1 MTVADA
7 PSVTPPT
14 PETCDHPAPVTGI
27 LAHEFAHYE
36 GAIGP
41 EGLRRTVTYY
51 GPIVGGLPIRA
62 WHCEKCGLLR
72 LTYPDGRTEERRLYP
87 GPQPGLL
94 AEASPVAT
102 ERVHYGMQ
110 ARVSGLSAQPAFMD
124 QLTGGESIVRPIQ
137 FPTVTLP
144 AWDAITWLTV
154 LGMISVL
161 VGLLFAGLFA
171 ALSYSTPSVELPLVL
186 TIVFIFVAVI
196 ALRLI
201 VVAIRHFAPAD
212 KLSPS
217 VAETMRGT
225 PELDAATRAVVVLLV
240 VCVMGLFASAVLAT
254 YTYSTPGAE
263 LPVVVRQ
270 PLERDRRRGD
280 QGCFRHRPSLHR
292 PLAALARASMP
303 LHAPPDQDIVIV
315 GATGDLAQRK
325 LIPAL
330 YNLHRQK
337 LLPAKGEIIGA
348 APFDWDDQRFRD
360 LAESAVKQFS
370 RTPLR
375 TIDLR
380 VIRQATPLRTAP
392 ARR

>member
-1 MTVADA
+1 MAVADA

-36 GAIGP
+36 GAVGP

-62 WHCEKCGLLR
+62 WHCEQCGLLR

-94 AEASPVAT
+94 AEASPIAP
-102 ERVHYGMQ
+102 ERVYYGMQ
-110 ARVSGLSAQPAFMD
+110 ARVSGLTAQPAFID
-124 QLTGGESIVRPIQ
+124 QLTGGESIVRPLQ
-137 FPTVTLP
+137 FPTVNLP

-161 VGLLFAGLFA
+161 FGLLLAGLFA

-186 TIVFIFVAVI
+186 TIVFIFVGVLL
-196 ALRLI
+196 LRL
-201 VVAIRHFAPAD
+201 VVLAIRYVAPAE

-225 PELDAATRAVVVLLV
+225 PVLDGATRTVVFLLV
-240 VCVMGLFASAVLAT
+240 LCVMGLFTSAVLAT

-263 LPVVVRQ
+263 LPVILFSVSCAIVAAVIKVV
-270 PLERDRRRGD
+270 DATV
-280 QGCFRHRPSLHR
+280 RHF
-292 PLAALARASMP
+292 
-303 LHAPPDQDIVIV
+303 
-315 GATGDLAQRK
+315 TGR
-325 LIPAL
+325 
-330 YNLHRQK
+330 
-337 LLPAKGEIIGA
+337 
-348 APFDWDDQRFRD
+348 
-360 LAESAVKQFS
+360 
-370 RTPLR
+370 
-375 TIDLR
+375 
-380 VIRQATPLRTAP
+380 
-392 ARR
+392 

>member
-1 MTVADA
+1 VAVADA

-14 PETCDHPAPVTGI
+14 PDTCDHPAPVTGI
-27 LAHEFAHYE
+27 MAHEFAHYE

-41 EGLRRTVTYY
+41 EGLRRTVTFY

-72 LTYPDGRTEERRLYP
+72 LTYPDGRTEERRLFP

-124 QLTGGESIVRPIQ
+124 QLTGGASIVRPLQ

-144 AWDAITWLTV
+144 EWDAITWLTV

-161 VGLLFAGLFA
+161 FGLLLAGLFA

-186 TIVFIFVAVI
+186 TIVFIFIGVV

-201 VVAIRHFAPAD
+201 VLAIRHFAPAQ

-217 VAETMRGT
+217 VAESMRGT
-225 PELDAATRAVVVLLV
+225 PELDATTRTVVFLLV
-240 VCVMGLFASAVLAT
+240 LCVMGLFAAGVLAT
-254 YTYSTPGAE
+254 YTYATPGAE
-263 LPVVVRQ
+263 LPV
-270 PLERDRRRGD
+270 
-280 QGCFRHRPSLHR
+280 
-292 PLAALARASMP
+292 
-303 LHAPPDQDIVIV
+303 IVISV
-315 GATGDLAQRK
+315 SCAIIAAVIKVVDAFVRHVTGR
-325 LIPAL
+325 
-330 YNLHRQK
+330 
-337 LLPAKGEIIGA
+337 
-348 APFDWDDQRFRD
+348 
-360 LAESAVKQFS
+360 
-370 RTPLR
+370 
-375 TIDLR
+375 
-380 VIRQATPLRTAP
+380 
-392 ARR
+392 

>member
-1 MTVADA
+1 MAVADA

-62 WHCEKCGLLR
+62 WHCETCGLLR

-94 AEASPVAT
+94 AEASPIAP
-102 ERVHYGMQ
+102 ERVYYGMQ
-110 ARVSGLSAQPAFMD
+110 ARVSGLTAQPAFID
-124 QLTGGESIVRPIQ
+124 QLTGGESIVRPLQ
-137 FPTVTLP
+137 FPTVALP

-161 VGLLFAGLFA
+161 FGLLLAGLFA

-186 TIVFIFVAVI
+186 TIVFIFVGVVL
-196 ALRLI
+196 LRL
-201 VVAIRHFAPAD
+201 VVLAIRYVAPAE

-225 PELDAATRAVVVLLV
+225 PDLDAATRTVVFLLV
-240 VCVMGLFASAVLAT
+240 LCVIGLFISAVLAT

-263 LPVVVRQ
+263 LPVILFSFSCGIIAAVIKVV
-270 PLERDRRRGD
+270 DAIA
-280 QGCFRHRPSLHR
+280 RHF
-292 PLAALARASMP
+292 
-303 LHAPPDQDIVIV
+303 
-315 GATGDLAQRK
+315 TGR
-325 LIPAL
+325 
-330 YNLHRQK
+330 
-337 LLPAKGEIIGA
+337 
-348 APFDWDDQRFRD
+348 
-360 LAESAVKQFS
+360 
-370 RTPLR
+370 
-375 TIDLR
+375 
-380 VIRQATPLRTAP
+380 
-392 ARR
+392 

>member
-1 MTVADA
+1 MAVADA

-62 WHCEKCGLLR
+62 WHCETCGLLR

-94 AEASPVAT
+94 AEASPIAP
-102 ERVHYGMQ
+102 ERVYYGMQ
-110 ARVSGLSAQPAFMD
+110 ARVSGLTAQPAFID
-124 QLTGGESIVRPIQ
+124 QLTGGESIVPPLQ

-161 VGLLFAGLFA
+161 FGLLLAGLFA
-171 ALSYSTPSVELPLVL
+171 ALSYSTPNVELPLVL
-186 TIVFIFVAVI
+186 TIVFIFVGVLL
-196 ALRLI
+196 LRL
-201 VVAIRHFAPAD
+201 VVLAIRYVAPAE

-225 PELDAATRAVVVLLV
+225 PELDAATRTVVFLLV
-240 VCVMGLFASAVLAT
+240 LCVIGLLISAVLAT

-263 LPVVVRQ
+263 LPVILISFSCAIIAAVIKVV
-270 PLERDRRRGD
+270 DATV
-280 QGCFRHRPSLHR
+280 RHF
-292 PLAALARASMP
+292 
-303 LHAPPDQDIVIV
+303 
-315 GATGDLAQRK
+315 TGR
-325 LIPAL
+325 
-330 YNLHRQK
+330 
-337 LLPAKGEIIGA
+337 
-348 APFDWDDQRFRD
+348 
-360 LAESAVKQFS
+360 
-370 RTPLR
+370 
-375 TIDLR
+375 
-380 VIRQATPLRTAP
+380 
-392 ARR
+392 

>member
-94 AEASPVAT
+94 ADASPVAT

-110 ARVSGLSAQPAFMD
+110 ARVSGLSAQQAFID
-124 QLTGGESIVRPIQ
+124 QLTGGASIVRPIQ

-186 TIVFIFVAVI
+186 SIVFIFVGVI

-201 VVAIRHFAPAD
+201 VLAIRHFAPAD

-225 PELDAATRAVVVLLV
+225 PELDAATRVVVVLLA

-263 LPVVVRQ
+263 LPVVV
-270 PLERDRRRGD
+270 LTL
-280 QGCFRHRPSLHR
+280 SSAII
-292 PLAALARASMP
+292 AAVIKVVS
-303 LHAPPDQDIVIV
+303 VIV
-315 GATGDLAQRK
+315 R
-325 LIPAL
+325 
-330 YNLHRQK
+330 H
-337 LLPAKGEIIGA
+337 
-348 APFDWDDQRFRD
+348 
-360 LAESAVKQFS
+360 FS
-370 RTPLR
+370 GR
-375 TIDLR
+375 
-380 VIRQATPLRTAP
+380 
-392 ARR
+392 